1 MKIAIVT
8 GASSGMGRECAIQMG
23 DRFSKIEEI
32 WLIARRKKRLEE
44 LKGKIPVKIRCFG
57 IDITL
62 GEQRQELKEALE
74 REKPDVKLLVNAA
87 GAGTM
92 GRIGQVDLE
101 TECAMVRLNCEAL
114 CAVTNL
120 VLPYMSKN
128 SRIVQF
134 ASAAAFLPQ
143 PGFGIYA
150 GTKAFVLSYARA
162 LGAELKERQISVLAV
177 CPGAVDTEFFGT
189 NRGGENLPFYKKM
202 VMAKP
207 RKVVAKALRDS
218 MMGKGVSVYGLAM
231 NGFWVLTKVLPHE
244 VILKMMEA
252 FYQEG
257 QSGGKDEE

>member
-1 MKIAIVT
+1 
-8 GASSGMGRECAIQMG
+8 
-23 DRFSKIEEI
+23 
-32 WLIARRKKRLEE
+32 
-44 LKGKIPVKIRCFG
+44 
-57 IDITL
+57 
-62 GEQRQELKEALE
+62 
-74 REKPDVKLLVNAA
+74 
-87 GAGTM
+87 M

-189 NRGGENLPFYKKM
+189 RRGEPAVLQENGYGKTKEGG
-202 VMAKP
+202 
-207 RKVVAKALRDS
+207 
-218 MMGKGVSVYGLAM
+218 GKGS
-231 NGFWVLTKVLPHE
+231 
-244 VILKMMEA
+244 
-252 FYQEG
+252 EG
-257 QSGGKDEE
+257 